1 MDIPIPEP
9 VFDVDAWFKST
20 FNFDG
25 HGNLILHSTNY
36 KIYYHQLENIIKKIG
51 NSQSENVL
59 KYIKKLIDECTLTY
73 ITGQGYQYSKIKR
86 IRRRHGKFDDEIVE
100 EFRILESD
108 FNKFASRGLW
118 HDKFKE
124 NRKNGS
130 EYAYL
135 YLAWENECLR
145 KKVEE
150 LDNTMKIIINMG
162 LVDAN
167 SIEKKPEKEM
177 ICFCK
182 KVVVKRCVKSDTPN
196 KGKYYLS
203 CSTRSC
209 KFFTWCPDNLNK
221 DTFELSDM
229 MNMMKVMNMM
239 NVMNSDIP
247 EVD

>member
-1 MDIPIPEP
+1 MEFYPIPEP
-9 VFDVDAWFKST
+9 VFDVNAWFKST

-25 HGNLILHSTNY
+25 HGNIIINNTH
-36 KIYYHQLENIIKKIG
+36 KGYYYQLDRIIKKIG

-59 KYIKKLIDECTLTY
+59 KYLKNFIHSCTHKHIPIAQCYEFRKINQKTGDECV
-73 ITGQGYQYSKIKR
+73 S
-86 IRRRHGKFDDEIVE
+86 VS
-100 EFRILESD
+100 ESD
-108 FNKFASRGLW
+108 FNRFASRGLW
-118 HDKFKE
+118 HDNFKE

-162 LVDAN
+162 LINDN
-167 SIEKKPEKEM
+167 SSGKKSETKPDQESDQEPKM

-182 KVVVKRCVKSDTPN
+182 KIVLKKCVEANTPN

-203 CSTRSC
+203 CATRSC
-209 KFFTWCPDNLNK
+209 KFFTWSPNNL
-221 DTFELSDM
+221 
-229 MNMMKVMNMM
+229 
-239 NVMNSDIP
+239 II
-247 EVD
+247 

>member
-25 HGNLILHSTNY
+25 HGNIIINNAS
-36 KIYYHQLENIIKKIG
+36 KGYYYQLNSIIKKVG

-59 KYIKKLIDECTLTY
+59 KYIKDFIGSCNHKHIPIAQCYEFRKINLETGDECF
-73 ITGQGYQYSKIKR
+73 S
-86 IRRRHGKFDDEIVE
+86 VS
-100 EFRILESD
+100 ESD

-145 KKVEE
+145 KKVRE

-162 LVDAN
+162 LVDDN
-167 SIEKKPEKEM
+167 SIEKEPQKEM

-221 DTFELSDM
+221 DTSELSDM